1 MRKTIVL
8 IIIISTFVISCKSN
22 YSRIGDKNANY
33 IPYYLKVYEADS
45 LYIVGNHKRSFEIL
59 DGLFKKYEPINMQ
72 MYYEVFNYMKLKV
85 ILNKKTNRKELKSW
99 IIKYGV
105 SLSRLENDSLLS
117 YYSTK
122 NSKWLVKNYPKLRE
136 KFMTSIN
143 LDLREQ
149 INIMISQDQYYRN
162 NNYQANIDKQNRI
175 DSINSKKCINIFKQY
190 GYPNDKIIGDFS
202 IDKRVINFSTILL
215 HTKDKERID
224 YFSPKVLEFIKKG
237 QALPKVYA
245 NMYDQY
251 LLYNGSEQYF
261 GSYSNPTDVPI
272 QELNIRRQN
281 IGMPKYKYDE
291 WRFKQLYPNEEY

>member
-22 YSRIGDKNANY
+22 YTRIGDKNANY